1 MPALLGEIV
10 LEITIKVHSAK
21 DHTCIAGSPLY
32 ALLITSTIYKI
43 NGWTNHIYRDYI
55 SDIIYI

>member
-43 NGWTNHIYRDYI
+43 NG
-55 SDIIYI
+55 